1 MINISAKSKMLNGK
15 FNYKTVIKGRQIE
28 VQDVPL
34 NIGLSLIEIIKFG
47 DLDQIR
53 AYSEDIENMEV
64 VNHNQQ
70 TLHTYAYCINNYIV
84 STYETVSIPYN
95 KQQNTITLQWLYISL
110 CHLAAMNNNKEILH
124 YLFQTTKFRTFS
136 VAYQNYIILNA
147 LDVAL
152 EFGNKETA
160 AFLLESGARPFYKD
174 PLLAKWRDIFGG
186 EEPYSYFYKII
197 LYNILNKENNLKYYA
212 EHYSGLP
219 AEIINHIWSYKDKY
233 ALENTE
239 LMVSCRDEIFE
250 ERKNSAIICGSII
263 LATSLGLWLGTSLT
277 SPLITTILCAR
288 AGLMYYVYNIE
299 HKKNALV
306 FSEAVNFALL
316 SYFLGGMDSVV
327 TNLISMVAVER
338 FRSLGAELN
347 SNLKLAG
354 TALAG
359 IVTFAVTNY
368 AFNYEYSYLSCIG
381 SLFLIYGTGTGMSN
395 ILNAS
400 EGHGLKPWLNY
411 GISLIR
417 SEVEIFAD
425 VSYKTCLHAKDY
437 AMKSIDKFTDR
448 VLKSSNNSQHG
459 MVGEG
464 MAH

>member
-1 MINISAKSKMLNGK
+1 MLNGK

-34 NIGLSLIEIIKFG
+34 NIGLPLIEIIKSG

-53 AYSEDIENMEV
+53 AYLEDINDIEV
-64 VNHNQQ
+64 VNRNQQ
-70 TLHTYAYCINNYIV
+70 TLHTHAYYINNYIV
-84 STYETVSIPYN
+84 STFKTITIPYN
-95 KQQNTITLQWLYISL
+95 KQQNNITLQWLYISL

-124 YLFQTTKFRTFS
+124 YLFQTVKFQNFS
-136 VAYQNYIILNA
+136 LSYQNYIILNA

-160 AFLLESGARPFYKD
+160 AFLLEKGVRPLYKH
-174 PLLAKWRDIFGG
+174 PLWAKNRDMFGS
-186 EEPYSYFYKII
+186 EEPYSYLYKIT
-197 LYNILNKENNLKYYA
+197 LYNALNKENIFKLFIG
-212 EHYSGLP
+212 HYSGLP
-219 AEIINHIWSYKDKY
+219 AEIIEHIWSYKKY
-233 ALENTE
+233 ALENIE
-239 LMVSCRDEIFE
+239 LMVSCRDEIIE
-250 ERKNSAIICGSII
+250 ERKNSAIVCGSIF
-263 LATSLGLWLGTSLT
+263 LGTSLGLWLGTSLT
-277 SPLITTILCAR
+277 SPLITTILCTR
-288 AGLMYYVYNIE
+288 VGLMYFVYNTE
-299 HKKNALV
+299 YKKNALI
-306 FSEAVNFALL
+306 FSETVNFALL

-338 FRSLGAELN
+338 FRSLGDELN

-381 SLFLIYGTGTGMSN
+381 SLILIYGVGTGMSN

-417 SEVEIFAD
+417 PEVEIFAD
-425 VSYKTCLHAKDY
+425 ASYKTCLRAKDY
-437 AMKSIDKFTDR
+437 VMRSVEKFTDKIA
-448 VLKSSNNSQHG
+448 KSSNNSQLNV
-459 MVGEG
+459 VGEG
-464 MAH
+464 IAR